1 MGATILEAGTA
12 AVITSEM
19 ISDTPPVNLEQLAP
33 LFPIRLGVGI
43 PQFWEEVAQE
53 QHKPA

>member
-1 MGATILEAGTA
+1 MGTTIIEAATA

-19 ISDTPPVNLEQLAP
+19 ISDTPPVNIEQLAS

-43 PQFWEEVAQE
+43 PQFWKEVAQE
-53 QHKPA
+53 QHEPA